1 MRTETRTIY
10 TINELTDDAKER
22 ARDWYRH
29 GMEYHWSDESR
40 ESIEAFCK
48 HFGVKLKDWEVGAFG
63 SINYTTDAEN
73 RHFRGLR
80 LRDFNREHMP
90 TGYCL
95 DCDLWMTFYDQ
106 FKATGDAKAAF
117 DAALWEAFKSWRNDM
132 EHQHSDEYIDE
143 NLSINEYEFD
153 EQGRPV

>member
-48 HFGVKLKDWEVGAFG
+48 HFGVRLKDWSVGAFG
-63 SINYTTDAEN
+63 PINYTTDAEN

-80 LRDFNREHMP
+80 LRDFSRDHMP

-117 DAALWEAFKSWRNDM
+117 DAALWQAFKSWRNDM

-143 NLSINEYEFD
+143 HLSINEYEFD